1 MLARPLLKPR
11 PAQPQLAQ
19 TLKQQGLH
27 PLIARLFAARGVR
40 DIKEA
45 QFRWANLH
53 PPQNLY
59 QNQKAAAL
67 LADAIESQQRILIVA
82 DYDCDGATACALG
95 LRALNEMGAD
105 ADFLVPDRFKTG
117 YGLSPA
123 IIELALAHPNGKPDI
138 IVTVDNGIASIDG
151 VLAAREAGIEVII
164 TDHHL
169 PGDALPAA
177 AAIVNPNQP
186 DCNFPSK
193 NLAGVGVIFYL
204 MLALR
209 AELRNRGAF
218 GVDDQPRLEN
228 LSDLL
233 ALGTVA
239 DVVPLD
245 ANNRILVAQG
255 LNQIRQKNMTPGI
268 AALYHVSGRDP
279 ERSHSFDLGFAIGP
293 RINAA
298 GRLADMSLGIQCLCT
313 DDYDEALALA
323 HELDTINKQRRN
335 IEQDMH
341 AQALKAVQMQSAL
354 NPTAT
359 VCVFEPQWHQ
369 GVVGLVA
376 GRLKEKYWRPTIA
389 FAQADDNELKGSG
402 RSIPDVHLHDTLD
415 LIYKRH
421 PGLLQKFGGHA
432 MAAGM
437 SIHPQNFEAF
447 KAAFEEAVIEFTG
460 RTEFD
465 PIIHTDHSLEIQ
477 YSSLETAQ
485 LLQQFVWG
493 TGFAPPIFQDH
504 FEVLEQRVLKD
515 KHLRL
520 IVARQGQR
528 FEAIWFNQG
537 QPVGPQIELAYRLDE
552 NHWNGRSRLQLIV
565 EHGQEPGN
573 APS

>member
-1 MLARPLLKPR
+1 MYAHSH
-11 PAQPQLAQ
+11 
-19 TLKQQGLH
+19 LH
-27 PLIARLFAARGVR
+27 QIDHAA
-40 DIKEA
+40 E
-45 QFRWANLH
+45 
-53 PPQNLY
+53 
-59 QNQKAAAL
+59 L
-67 LADAIESQQRILIVA
+67 LADAIENQHRILIVA
-82 DYDCDGATACALG
+82 DYDCDGANAYAVG
-95 LRALNEMGAD
+95 LMALNEMVSYV
-105 ADFLVPDRFKTG
+105 DFLVPDRFKTG
-117 YGLSPA
+117 YGLSPEVV
-123 IIELALAHPNGKPDI
+123 ELALQHPNGKPDL
-138 IVTVDNGIASIDG
+138 IVTVDNGIASVSG
-151 VLAAREAGIEVII
+151 VEAANAAEIKVIV

-169 PGDALPAA
+169 PADQLPAA

-186 DCNFPSK
+186 ECGFPSK
-193 NLAGVGVIFYL
+193 NLAGVGVIFYQ

-209 AELRNRGAF
+209 AALRKRGAF
-218 GVDDQPRLEN
+218 AADSQPRLER
-228 LSDLL
+228 LADLV

-255 LNQIRQKNMTPGI
+255 LHQIRSGAMSPGI
-268 AALYHVSGRDP
+268 AALFQVAGRDP
-279 ERSHSFDLGFAIGP
+279 QRAHSFDLGFAVGP

-313 DDYDEALALA
+313 DDQDEALALA
-323 HELDTINKQRRN
+323 HELDTINQERRS
-335 IEQDMH
+335 IEQNMH
-341 AQALKAVQMQSAL
+341 EQALQALKQQTDL

-359 VCVFEPQWHQ
+359 VCVYEPDWHQ